1 MDLVNWADTR
11 DSKWAPREFDSGEE
25 GYKQY
30 LAEIAQDTRKVL
42 LDMDLPTWADEI
54 ITSIG
59 DAANMDQLSAALQ
72 QIGAIQTVFTNLG
85 KAIEG
90 FAGLTDSAFTALMRA
105 SGGIEA
111 LSANAGTYYENFY
124 SEAEKNANITRSVS
138 DALASV
144 GLAMPATRDEFR
156 ALVES
161 QIALGDSGT
170 QAVAALLGVSG
181 AFASVVPAAEQ
192 AADAISQ
199 IMQNLLR
206 DRGRLEADLLRAQG
220 NIAGADAANR
230 LLDIAGYT
238 EAETALYDYN
248 AALRAQISGLEAASA
263 ASANA
268 LQRIREQ
275 AESARQGAL
284 DEVDSAYA
292 ALQRSVDAQR
302 SLVQE
307 TINDTRAVF
316 ETLRTNVRSLYGEV
330 GGTAAMQAAQGRAFI
345 GQALSAAQTTG
356 YLPDGQQLQ
365 EAIGA
370 VRSEMQSKVY
380 ASQAEADYE
389 RLVLAGELKDLQDL
403 SGDQLTEAEKQLKA
417 LDDILDNARSQVDA
431 LKGIDTSVMSVE
443 AAIQRLADALL
454 TAKGLGLDKSGAAS
468 KAGGEYL
475 AQVTPDMLKGYTQS
489 QISGA
494 DNWTFGSREAITQ
507 AWQGGDYAAVAE
519 IVQRAGM
526 SQSGLQNTF
535 GLSASDLEYV
545 NSLGIAGV
553 DPTKAVAGHD
563 IVLGNGT
570 ATNTGQSALFDSLAL
585 QAQAALTA
593 GNEAGIYADAA
604 ARGLDSGDIDA
615 LLGLPE
621 GSAEDWAR
629 KAGLPV
635 LRVGTNYVEEDGLHY
650 LHKGEAVIPQP
661 YNPAAGGAGNSNARL
676 EALVE
681 GLTKEVQRLQS
692 VVNDG
697 NREQRRTANAVNGNP
712 DMPML
717 VQTI

>member
-1 MDLVNWADTR
+1 
-11 DSKWAPREFDSGEE
+11 
-25 GYKQY
+25 
-30 LAEIAQDTRKVL
+30 
-42 LDMDLPTWADEI
+42 
-54 ITSIG
+54 
-59 DAANMDQLSAALQ
+59 
-72 QIGAIQTVFTNLG
+72 
-85 KAIEG
+85 
-90 FAGLTDSAFTALMRA
+90 
-105 SGGIEA
+105 
-111 LSANAGTYYENFY
+111 
-124 SEAEKNANITRSVS
+124 
-138 DALASV
+138 
-144 GLAMPATRDEFR
+144 
-156 ALVES
+156 
-161 QIALGDSGT
+161 
-170 QAVAALLGVSG
+170 VAALLGVSG

-192 AADAISQ
+192 AAEAISQ

-263 ASANA
+263 ASVNA